1 MLLVDDDLRV
11 IIYGNPAAHLMLAAD
26 SLVGRLLSE
35 FSSSDRT
42 SSDAWESAAL
52 DGRMHEL
59 ERESELVSDVG
70 HQLTASVRCDAM
82 DLFGSRFFP
91 LQLRDITEQRQLL
104 IASELRFAQ
113 LAASLPDAAIFMFDH
128 DLRLLLVLGEAMR
141 ANGYDPDAHLG
152 ALHRQRHPSTRCS
165 TCTAD
170 EACVEPGTPD
180 AHLGALH
187 TQRHPSTRCSTCT
200 ADKACV
206 EPGTPDA
213 HLGALHTQ
221 RHPST
226 RCSTCTA
233 DKACV
238 EPGTPDAHLG
248 ALHTQRHPSTRCSTC
263 TADEACVEPRATA
276 NS

>member
-1 MLLVDDDLRV
+1 
-11 IIYGNPAAHLMLAAD
+11 
-26 SLVGRLLSE
+26 
-35 FSSSDRT
+35 
-42 SSDAWESAAL
+42 
-52 DGRMHEL
+52 MHEL

-82 DLFGSRFFP
+82 DLFGRRFFL

-152 ALHRQRHPSTRCS
+152 ALHTQRHPSTRCS

-187 TQRHPSTRCSTCT
+187 TQHHPSTRCSTCT
-200 ADKACV
+200 ADRSVRRARNPRRPPRRSTHPTSPV
-206 EPGTPDA
+206 HPLQ
-213 HLGALHTQ
+213 HLHRRQSVRRARNPRRPPRRSTHPTSPVHPLQHLHRRQSMRRARNPRRPPRRST
-221 RHPST
+221 HPTSP
-226 RCSTCTA
+226 
-233 DKACV
+233 V
-238 EPGTPDAHLG
+238 HPLQHL
-248 ALHTQRHPSTRCSTC
+248 HRRRSVR
-263 TADEACVEPRATA
+263 RATG
-276 NS
+276 NGKLVTHYCS